1 MRRSLRESQRLRFG
15 RILFL
20 LYCTT
25 AISLASTFNSFQT
38 RAIWV
43 TRWDYRSA
51 SDIEKIITNAV
62 NGRFNTILFQVRGN
76 ATVFY
81 RSDIEPWA
89 PELGGQYP
97 GWDPLQTAIQ
107 LAHANGIELHA
118 WINVYPGWSGDD
130 PPKRGDHLYYTH
142 PDWFMVDQNGRRQK
156 ANDHYSFLSPT
167 HPEVTPYLL
176 RICRE
181 ILEKYRIDG
190 LHLDYVRFPGPAFSW
205 DEPSVT
211 RFRLQYSCLPEKE
224 TWLWTGYR
232 RQAISNFIEQ
242 LSSILIEKQPR
253 VKLTASVL
261 GDYSEGLRVY
271 LQDSHEWLAR
281 GIIDAIF
288 PMIYTRDNQRFRR
301 ELTDHRLND
310 HRRHVYPGIYIAN
323 EERLR
328 QQCEIAQ
335 ELGCQGLSLFSYE
348 LLFPKH
354 ELGEEFRV
362 FFARHWP
369 DKAVRTPMVWKEQM
383 GDTQGP
389 VVEEV
394 YTLPVKV
401 YQDAKFKIAARITDP
416 SGVYDDKTG
425 SNGQGIYLLYDRVWP
440 PNKGQEVRLSAH
452 KTRSGWYITDDA
464 LSADNA
470 GLDFRFRIFAWDN
483 YHESAGHPKRNLGF
497 SDIWSL
503 CILAPAETYRSRGPW
518 GPEIWDPSAIALD
531 QKENVW
537 LVTHVG
543 RQLEII
549 NRSQLPASFSP
560 ILEGLNDEFKKEK
573 LQPIIGL
580 AFCPPDIICVSSQNR
595 RRIYRFNT
603 QSGAALTSIELN
615 YQPAEMACDRDGH
628 LYILEQGSSR
638 WHVTTSL
645 GIELQGSPFG
655 VEHSANDIAVLEDG
669 SRIFISDRTT
679 NGVQCWHG
687 AIEGYRARY
696 WQEDDLPAMDVGW
709 ARLARDR
716 SDYVYVPHSERG
728 AVSIF
733 SRTGK
738 PVEHLVGGAPP
749 LNAPQDIAVSASGD
763 TLFVIE
769 TMGSGPTK
777 ILQWFKK
784 K

>member
-1 MRRSLRESQRLRFG
+1 VRVG
-15 RILFL
+15 RILYIL
-20 LYCTT
+20 LLVSS
-25 AISLASTFNSFQT
+25 AMGWASSLSSFQT
-38 RAIWV
+38 RALWV
-43 TRWDYRSA
+43 TRWNYRSA
-51 SDIEKIITNAV
+51 ADIEQIINNAV
-62 NGRFNTILFQVRGN
+62 TGRFNTILFQVRGN
-76 ATVFY
+76 GTVFY
-81 RSDIEPWA
+81 PSEIEPWA
-89 PELGGQYP
+89 MELGGQNP
-97 GWDPLQTAIQ
+97 GWDPLQTAIR
-107 LAHANGIELHA
+107 LAHANHIELHA
-118 WINVYPGWSGDD
+118 WINVYPGWCGDD
-130 PPKRGDHLYYTH
+130 PPKQGQQLYHAH

-176 RICRE
+176 RVCQE
-181 ILEKYRIDG
+181 IIDNYRVDG
-190 LHLDYVRFPGPAFSW
+190 LHLDYIRFPGPAFSW

-211 RFRLQYSCLPEKE
+211 RFRLQYSCQPENE
-224 TWLWTGYR
+224 PALWSGYR
-232 RQAISNFIEQ
+232 RQAIADFIVKLHQ
-242 LSSILIEKQPR
+242 LIVQKRPEM
-253 VKLTASVL
+253 KLTASVL
-261 GDYSEGLRVY
+261 GDYHEGYRVY

-301 ELTDHRLND
+301 ELTEHRLND
-310 HRRHVYPGIYIAN
+310 HRRHVYPGIYIAHAQ
-323 EERLR
+323 RLR
-328 QQCEIAQ
+328 NQCDIAQ
-335 ELGCQGLSLFSYE
+335 ELGCQGLSLFSYD
-348 LLFPKH
+348 LLFPNH
-354 ELGEEFRV
+354 VLNEEFRDLLPV
-362 FFARHWP
+362 QWP
-369 DKAVRTPMVWKEQM
+369 EKAVQAPMTWKEQS

-401 YQDAKFKIAARITDP
+401 YQDARFKIAARISDP

-440 PNKGQEVRLSAH
+440 PNKGKEVRLSRH
-452 KTRSGWYITDDA
+452 KTRPGWYITDEA
-464 LSADNA
+464 LAADNA

-483 YHESAGHPKRNLGF
+483 NSESAGHPKRNLGF

-503 CILAPAETYRSRGPW
+503 CILAPAETYRSMGPW
-518 GPEIWDPSAIALD
+518 GPEIWDPSDMALD
-531 QKENVW
+531 QNQNLWV
-537 LVTHVG
+537 VTHVD

-549 NRSQLPASFSP
+549 DRNQLKKSFSP
-560 ILEGLNDEFKKEK
+560 ILEGMNNDFRKER

-580 AFCPPDIICVSSQNR
+580 AFCPPNIMCVSSQNSQ
-595 RRIYRFNT
+595 RIYRFET
-603 QSGAALTSIELN
+603 QYGGAMASIELN
-615 YQPAEMACDRDGH
+615 YQPGELTCDREGH

-655 VEHSANDIAVLEDG
+655 IEHSANDIAVLEDG

-709 ARLARDR
+709 AGLARDR
-716 SDYVYVPHSERG
+716 SDYVYVPHSQAG

-733 SRTGK
+733 NRNGK
-738 PVEHLVGGAPP
+738 PVEHLVGGTPA
-749 LNAPQDIAVSASGD
+749 LNAPQDIAVSTSGD

-769 TMGSGPTK
+769 TMGSGPTR
-777 ILQWFKK
+777 ILQWLKK
-784 K
+784 KI